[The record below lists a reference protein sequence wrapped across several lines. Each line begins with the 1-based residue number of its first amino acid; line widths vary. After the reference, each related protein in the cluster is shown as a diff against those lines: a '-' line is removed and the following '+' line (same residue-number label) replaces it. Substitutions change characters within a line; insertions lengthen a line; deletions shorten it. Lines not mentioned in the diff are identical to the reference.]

1 MVLRFAR
8 TGAAAFRNFSPS
20 CRLLQAQT
28 QLRLCQ
34 FERKS
39 EKTSAAFVVVI
50 IIIVVVGDL
59 LGRQENSVWD
69 RSISSA
75 AFWQALDDLWMAVEH
90 RNFVGSDVELLCSVL
105 WAELSPITIISAPE
119 PPILN
124 GTSASLRKVLVQA
137 QQTGKIDSNLIYSVP
152 PFSYCKQEELEGE
165 RVCGSSAADSQS
177 SDQTG
182 SVLSS
187 IGRSKNSRS
196 ERTITERD
204 GLFFVCAIDEV
215 IAV

>member
-20 CRLLQAQT
+20 WQLLQAQT

-39 EKTSAAFVVVI
+39 EKTSAAIVI
-50 IIIVVVGDL
+50 IIIVVVDDL
-59 LGRQENSVWD
+59 LEWQENSVWD

-119 PPILN
+119 PTIIN
-124 GTSASLRKVLVQA
+124 ATSASLLKVLVQA
-137 QQTGKIDSNLIYSVP
+137 RQTGNIDSNLIYSVP
-152 PFSYCKQEELEGE
+152 PFSYCKQEVLEGE
-165 RVCGSSAADSQS
+165 RACGSSAADSQS

-182 SVLSS
+182 SALSS
-187 IGRSKNSRS
+187 IGRSKNRRS
-196 ERTITERD
+196 ERTITE
-204 GLFFVCAIDEV
+204 
-215 IAV
+215 